1 MDYTR
6 TEMRK
11 DIVLRKL
18 KERGHRITKQRM
30 VLLDIILNE
39 ECSCCKEIYYKA
51 TEKNPDIGISTVYRL
66 VNSLEEKGAIS
77 RSDLYRIKC
86 DTDEEADVVC
96 TIELTD
102 GTFRTLSESSLD
114 VVIAAGLQAGGYV
127 REQRIKKITLIPH
140 ESDEQKRQ
148 TGSTRK

>member
-1 MDYTR
+1 
-6 TEMRK
+6 MRK

-51 TEKNPDIGISTVYRL
+51 VKRNPDIGISTVYRL
-66 VNSLEEKGAIS
+66 VNSLEEIGAIS

-86 DTDEEADVVC
+86 DSDEETDVAC
-96 TIELTD
+96 TIELAD
-102 GTFRTLSESSLD
+102 GTFRTLSESFLD
-114 VVIAAGLQAGGYV
+114 VVITAGLQAGGYV
-127 REQRIKKITLIPH
+127 KGQKIKKIVLTSH
-140 ESDEQKRQ
+140 GSDDQKQ
-148 TGSTRK
+148 KTGKERK

>member
-1 MDYTR
+1 M
-6 TEMRK
+6 
-11 DIVLRKL
+11 
-18 KERGHRITKQRM
+18 
-30 VLLDIILNE
+30 
-39 ECSCCKEIYYKA
+39 
-51 TEKNPDIGISTVYRL
+51 
-66 VNSLEEKGAIS
+66 NSLEEIGAIS

-140 ESDEQKRQ
+140 EPDEQKRQ

>member
-1 MDYTR
+1 M
-6 TEMRK
+6 
-11 DIVLRKL
+11 
-18 KERGHRITKQRM
+18 
-30 VLLDIILNE
+30 
-39 ECSCCKEIYYKA
+39 
-51 TEKNPDIGISTVYRL
+51 
-66 VNSLEEKGAIS
+66 NSLEEIGAIS